1 MVICPQTLGH
11 DHKNDKPTQLC
22 FYPEEYSFSQT
33 PFFNL
38 GKCSHGG
45 NADISST
52 QNPRG
57 GISKDERR
65 AHNTAIHDI
74 AVALAIDA
82 TIELLED
89 IRGAVGNKD
98 YLR

>member
-1 MVICPQTLGH
+1 MRVFFLT
-11 DHKNDKPTQLC
+11 
-22 FYPEEYSFSQT
+22 YSF
-33 PFFNL
+33 FFIFAL

-45 NADISST
+45 DADLSST

-57 GISKDERR
+57 EISKDERR
-65 AHNTAIHDI
+65 AHNAVAHDI

-82 TIELLED
+82 TLELLED